1 MTPKFVKQK
10 SHWLHSS
17 IKFANPA
24 KIFTPFLESLP
35 KNYCMIASP
44 TLNRR
49 TDMSWSLVLIS
60 DCEIN
65 SPRQYHRKYMDYGI
79 ENMETDQ
86 GEDNLEP

>member
-1 MTPKFVKQK
+1 
-10 SHWLHSS
+10 
-17 IKFANPA
+17 
-24 KIFTPFLESLP
+24 
-35 KNYCMIASP
+35 MIASP

-49 TDMSWSLVLIS
+49 TDMSCSLVLIG

-65 SPRQYHRKYMDYGI
+65 SPHQYHRQYMDYVI